1 MRKKFLTLII
11 DKIKKNNEYNNTEIL
26 EIKYGLEIVYVIITR
41 TVIFLLINILLG
53 TFIEFIIF
61 YIIYAIIR
69 SFSFGLHA
77 KSSVACFFVS
87 SIAFIGIPYISSVIS
102 FNIVLKILLSI
113 YFYIIF
119 LIFSPADTPKK
130 PLVNKYKRKKLKY
143 YSLIT
148 VTFYIIGL
156 FTLNDLISNIIILV
170 LIYQSILISPLL
182 YKILNINYNNYL
194 NYKFE

>member
-41 TVIFLLINILLG
+41 TIIFLLINILLG

-119 LIFSPADTPKK
+119 LIYSPADTPKK